1 MGVKVTFNDNSGRL
15 LAQMQ
20 GNKIRAL
27 TAMGLSAVQFT
38 VERMEGGYGKPIRDT
53 GSLMRDVAS
62 EVENSAP
69 DTVDVGN
76 SHRFTPERGNIY
88 TAEEPRSALGMKIG
102 TACAIFLQIN
112 SEKYTD
118 EEKGTAILEVL
129 KMPTHNEI
137 SKSAMLEVIG
147 YLLNLAFDVPK
158 ESVTAE
164 EW

>member
-1 MGVKVTFNDNSGRL
+1 MPRL
-15 LAQMQ
+15 
-20 GNKIRAL
+20 R
-27 TAMGLSAVQFT
+27 LSLH
-38 VERMEGGYGKPIRDT
+38 T
-53 GSLMRDVAS
+53 GA
-62 EVENSAP
+62 EK
-69 DTVDVGN
+69 
-76 SHRFTPERGNIY
+76 NIY

-158 ESVTAE
+158 ESVATE